1 MAGKSQAQKIAD
13 ARALA
18 ELLVELHGVDERIEG
33 VSYRA
38 TTRLER
44 AAGYPS
50 RGIVVTIRPE
60 AAASVPESGT
70 PARRALAARLSAV
83 AGGLAV
89 RLVADSV
96 RSDPKWIPSEDV
108 RVIWD

>member
-18 ELLVELHGVDERIEG
+18 ELLVELHGVDERVEG

-50 RGIVVTIRPE
+50 RGIVITIRE

-70 PARRALAARLSAV
+70 PARRALAVRLSAV